1 MVIIHHIVKLKDQ
14 PIVDIDFNGYH
25 TPYCKTKRS
34 TYS

>member
-25 TPYCKTKRS
+25 TPYGKTKRP